1 MTIIRNFY
9 KILKILFLQNY
20 EMLIQTCISAL
31 IVLVVFSA
39 SISFGEEEQFSIPNW
54 IKETAGFW
62 SQNEISDQD
71 FLNSVAYLI
80 NNDLLYVE
88 KLENIKTENE
98 ILKTENQILLE
109 MNDVSLQPNT
119 SNTLEITVHTNK
131 EVYGPDDYIVIVGTV
146 SKLIDDQKVSVVVSS
161 QQGTFISIAKITPNS
176 DGSYA
181 FVSSDNKFKEF
192 GKYLVN
198 VYYAGKAYEQTT
210 YSFTPKP

>member
-1 MTIIRNFY
+1 
-9 KILKILFLQNY
+9 
-20 EMLIQTCISAL
+20 MLIQVCLPLLIAL
-31 IVLVVFSA
+31 IGFSA
-39 SISFGEEEQFSIPNW
+39 SVSFGEEEQFSIPNW

-88 KLENIKTENE
+88 ELENVKTENE

-109 MNDVSLQPNT
+109 MNDSSLQSNT
-119 SNTLEITVHTNK
+119 SDILKITVHTNK

-146 SKLIDDQKVSVVVSS
+146 NKLIDDQKVSIVVSS
-161 QQGTFISIAKITPNS
+161 QQGTFMSITKVTPNS

-198 VYYAGKAYEQTT
+198 VYYAGDAYEQTT
-210 YSFTPKP
+210 YSFTPKL